1 MVKSVRI
8 GRHPI
13 FNFLKDELKMNLSD
27 FSLVSG
33 IPQSTVSKWIVRER
47 TIEGLPVY
55 FFVRLSTL
63 ANWTLD
69 DVYNQLIRLES
80 EYSVNK
86 GKNRKLSDEEIHK
99 HVEFLRGEYDYIS
112 IPDYTKLAKEKNYMS
127 AGPIRRVYKKWT
139 EVFPD
144 GEVRGKTR
152 KLSDEEIHKH
162 VEFLRGEYS
171 YLSVP
176 NYVKLAKEKKYM
188 SYSALVKH
196 YKKWSKVF
204 PDGEVRRK
212 KTKLSDKEIHKH
224 VEFLRGEYGYL
235 SVPNYIKL
243 AKEKKFMSY
252 STLLR
257 IYKKWSNIFPDRN
270 LRFTVQ
276 EVRDHVQFV
285 RKNYSTLS
293 RNEYNLV
300 AKEKNY
306 MSAAPILRVYK
317 KWTEAFPE
325 REVSGNNVKIS
336 DVEIRNHVEFLREE
350 YGYLSLP
357 QYIKLAKEKNYM
369 SAKPIRRVYKNWA
382 EVFPDGELRG
392 KNWGL
397 SDEEIHKHVE
407 FLRGES
413 DYLSVSDYIKLA
425 KEKNY
430 MSYETIRRVY
440 KKWSNVYPN
449 REVRGNNVKVTDE
462 EIHNH
467 VEFLRGEYGYLSL
480 SNYTKLA
487 KEKNYMSAGP
497 IQRVYKT
504 WSKVFLD
511 GEVGRKHGKLS
522 DEEIHKHVE
531 FLKREYDYLSV
542 SNYIKLAKEK
552 NFMSYTTL
560 LDRYK
565 TWSNVFPDGE
575 VNGKTAKL
583 SDEEIHNHVEFLR
596 VEYGYLSLP
605 NYMKLAKEKNYM
617 SAGPIKRVYKKWSN
631 VFLDGE
637 TRGGNAE
644 ISDEKIHNHVEFLRG
659 EYGYLSISK
668 YKKLSK
674 EKNFMSYSTLVKHY
688 KKWSKVFPDG

>member
-1 MVKSVRI
+1 MNRKEEKVILLEFFKNV
-8 GRHPI
+8 
-13 FNFLKDELKMNLSD
+13 LTKEVCLDKDEEIHTGQIRR
-27 FSLVSG
+27 VYR
-33 IPQSTVSKWIVRER
+33 KWTEVFPDGEVR
-47 TIEGLPVY
+47 TKTKK
-55 FFVRLSTL
+55 F
-63 ANWTLD
+63 
-69 DVYNQLIRLES
+69 
-80 EYSVNK
+80 
-86 GKNRKLSDEEIHK
+86 SDEEIHN
-99 HVEFLRGEYDYIS
+99 HVEFLQGEYDYLSIS
-112 IPDYTKLAKEKNYMS
+112 NYTKLAKEKNYMS
-127 AGPIRRVYKKWT
+127 TGQIRRVYKKWT

-144 GEVRGKTR
+144 GEVRTKT
-152 KLSDEEIHKH
+152 KKFSDEEIHNH
-162 VEFLRGEYS
+162 VEFLRCEYD

-176 NYVKLAKEKKYM
+176 NYIKLAKEKKFM
-188 SYSALVKH
+188 SYSILVKR

-212 KTKLSDKEIHKH
+212 TKLSDEEIHNH
-224 VEFLRGEYGYL
+224 VEFLRSEYDYL

-257 IYKKWSNIFPDRN
+257 LYKKWSNIFPDKN
-270 LRFTVQ
+270 MRFKDQ

-285 RKNYSTLS
+285 RKNYPTLS
-293 RNEYNLV
+293 RNEYNLI

-369 SAKPIRRVYKNWA
+369 SAKPIRRVYKKWA

-397 SDEEIHKHVE
+397 SDEEIQKHVE

-425 KEKNY
+425 KEKN
-430 MSYETIRRVY
+430 
-440 KKWSNVYPN
+440 
-449 REVRGNNVKVTDE
+449 
-462 EIHNH
+462 
-467 VEFLRGEYGYLSL
+467 
-480 SNYTKLA
+480 
-487 KEKNYMSAGP
+487 
-497 IQRVYKT
+497 
-504 WSKVFLD
+504 
-511 GEVGRKHGKLS
+511 
-522 DEEIHKHVE
+522 
-531 FLKREYDYLSV
+531 
-542 SNYIKLAKEK
+542 
-552 NFMSYTTL
+552 FMSYTTL

-565 TWSNVFPDGE
+565 KWSKVFPDGE

-583 SDEEIHNHVEFLR
+583 SDEEIHKHVEFLR

-617 SAGPIKRVYKKWSN
+617 SAGPIKRVYKKWSK

-659 EYGYLSISK
+659 EYGYLSISN

-688 KKWSKVFPDG
+688 KTWSKVFPDEKN